1 MTTFTALTTV
11 DGKEAAYAL
20 SEAMERMDP
29 EPLGIGV
36 FELEDG
42 SGLWEI
48 GGYFTEK
55 PDLAALMLLSVA
67 FGAGE
72 FAISEVPETDW
83 VAKVKRELQPVFA
96 GQFFVYGSHDEDKVP
111 EGCEPLLNE
120 AAMAFGTGHHGTTL
134 GCLRALDRL
143 HLARAFGTPTWFRL

>member
-29 EPLGIGV
+29 EPIGVGV
-36 FELEDG
+36 FELEDN

-55 PDLAALMLLSVA
+55 PDLAALAILSVA
-67 FGAGE
+67 FGAGD

-83 VAKVKRELQPVFA
+83 VAKVKRELQPVVA
-96 GQFFVYGSHDEDKVP
+96 GQFFVYGSHDADKVP
-111 EGCEPLLNE
+111 NACEPLLIE

-143 HLARAFGTPTWFRL
+143 AG